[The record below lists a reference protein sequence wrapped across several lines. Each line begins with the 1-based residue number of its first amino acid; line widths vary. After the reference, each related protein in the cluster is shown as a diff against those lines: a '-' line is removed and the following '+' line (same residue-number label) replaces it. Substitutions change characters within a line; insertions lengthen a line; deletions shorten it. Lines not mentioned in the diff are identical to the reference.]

1 GGPIRAA
8 GESAGQKQVVVDVPG
23 MGFAWVG
30 AGSAGQTPPEKGK
43 RERGRLRRS
52 KKPEERPMAEENVL
66 RNEYFEVT
74 LDPITGAV
82 RAVDDYVSRGARLAQ
97 QIALRVPTPNRSRQ
111 DGWEEEDSERDYSV
125 MAADEISV
133 TSAGPV
139 VGRIECR
146 GRLVTRDGKL
156 AARFVQTLEARR
168 GSRILEWSID
178 LDLQREPGPNPW
190 NSYYAARF
198 AWDDA
203 AADVYR
209 GVSLFNR
216 PTERLQMESPHF
228 VDVRSG
234 RKRITILTGGLPY
247 HRRIGL
253 RKLDTLLIVQ
263 GETARSFRLGIGI
276 DLTHPV
282 PAALDFLAP
291 RHVQAEEAASAATP
305 SGWLFHVDAKNL
317 VATHW
322 EPLWA
327 EDRAVGFRVRLLETE
342 GRRSEAHLRSFRP
355 VSVARK
361 IDFQNE
367 KPTELPVEGD
377 TVTIEVK
384 AHEWLEVEAE
394 FAG

>member
-1 GGPIRAA
+1 
-8 GESAGQKQVVVDVPG
+8 
-23 MGFAWVG
+23 
-30 AGSAGQTPPEKGK
+30 
-43 RERGRLRRS
+43 
-52 KKPEERPMAEENVL
+52 MAEEKVL

-82 RAVDDYVSRGARLAQ
+82 QAIDDYVSRGARLAQ
-97 QIALRVPTPNRSRQ
+97 QIALRVPSPHPSRQ
-111 DGWEEEDSERDYSV
+111 EGWEEEDFERDYSV
-125 MAADEISV
+125 MAADEVSV
-133 TSAGPV
+133 ASAGPV
-139 VGRIECR
+139 VGRIVCR
-146 GRLVTRDGKL
+146 GRLLTRDGQL
-156 AARFVQTLEARR
+156 AAHFVQTLEARR

-178 LDLQREPGPNPW
+178 LDLQQEPGPNPW

-209 GVSLFNR
+209 GVSLADR
-216 PTERLQMESPHF
+216 PTERSQIESSHF
-228 VDVRSG
+228 VDVRSAQ
-234 RKRITILTGGLPY
+234 KRITILTGGLPY

-263 GETARSFRLGIGI
+263 GETARSFRLGIGV

-291 RHVQAEEAASAATP
+291 GHVHAEEGPPAATD
-305 SGWLFHVDAKNL
+305 SGWLFHVDTKNL

-327 EDRAVGFRVRLLETE
+327 EERAVGFRVRLLETE
-342 GRRSEAHLRSFRP
+342 GRRCEAQLRSFRP
-355 VSVARK
+355 LALARK
-361 IDFQNE
+361 VDFQKE

-377 TVTIEVK
+377 TITIDVK
-384 AHEWLEVEAE
+384 AHEWVEVEAE
-394 FAG
+394 FAK